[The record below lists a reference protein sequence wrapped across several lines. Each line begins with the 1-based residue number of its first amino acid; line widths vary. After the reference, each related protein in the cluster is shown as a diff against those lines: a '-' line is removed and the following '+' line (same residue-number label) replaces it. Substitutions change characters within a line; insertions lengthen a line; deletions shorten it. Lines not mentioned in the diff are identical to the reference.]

1 MSNSS
6 SYNNVRRTVFLA
18 TIFALLVALTPF
30 FTPIL
35 QQQAKAQKSVPVVDQ
50 IVNTP
55 ANTVKYF
62 TFSVPQDAINPR
74 LTGTYEVH
82 GGIIPA
88 VNLYVVD
95 QSQCSNPLN
104 TQSCS
109 GGAYTDSGKSLGQI
123 DTPLTP
129 GRTYYVIFENIAP
142 LGESKQTVVHF
153 TLNSS

>member
-1 MSNSS
+1 MSSDC
-6 SYNNVRRTVFLA
+6 SYSKASRTVFLV
-18 TIFALLVALTPF
+18 TIFALLVALTLFVP
-30 FTPIL
+30 
-35 QQQAKAQKSVPVVDQ
+35 QQQAKAQKSVPVVDE

-88 VNLYVVD
+88 VNLYIVD
-95 QSQCSNPLN
+95 QSQCPDPLN

-109 GGAYTDSGKSLGQI
+109 GGAYTDSGKSLGQV

-142 LGESKQTVVHF
+142 LGESKQTGVHF
-153 TLNSS
+153 TRNSD

>member
-1 MSNSS
+1 LL
-6 SYNNVRRTVFLA
+6 V

-30 FTPIL
+30 VIQH
-35 QQQAKAQKSVPVVDQ
+35 QQLAKAQKSVPVVDQ

-62 TFSVPQDAINPR
+62 TFSVPQDATNPR

-95 QSQCSNPLN
+95 QSQCPDPLN

-109 GGAYTDSGKSLGQI
+109 GGAYTDYGKSLGQV

>member
-1 MSNSS
+1 MNRSCSRNQVS
-6 SYNNVRRTVFLA
+6 RTVFLV
-18 TIFALLVALTPF
+18 TIFALLVAMTPF
-30 FTPIL
+30 FTPLL
-35 QQQAKAQKSVPVVDQ
+35 QQLAKAQKSVPVVDQ

-88 VNLYVVD
+88 VNLYIVD
-95 QSQCSNPLN
+95 QSQCPDPLN

-109 GGAYTDSGKSLGQI
+109 GGAYTDSGKSLGQV
-123 DTPLTP
+123 DAPLTP